1 MVKKKAVNPNWTHRL
16 IIFVFTLFVFSPPV
30 ETQVPDCTEFLRN
43 FCRDVQPCNYLKIET
58 LLAIA
63 ATATIATAII
73 VIVSIKQS
81 PFFKSINN
89 YCLMFN

>member
-1 MVKKKAVNPNWTHRL
+1 MNPKWIHRPLYWL
-16 IIFVFTLFVFSPPV
+16 IPLFVSLPPV

-43 FCRDVQPCNYLKIET
+43 FLTEMFDAYLKIET

-63 ATATIATAII
+63 ATATIATAMI
-73 VIVSIKQS
+73 VRVSIKQS
-81 PFFKSINN
+81 PFFNSINN

>member
-1 MVKKKAVNPNWTHRL
+1 MPY
-16 IIFVFTLFVFSPPV
+16 
-30 ETQVPDCTEFLRN
+30 CTEFKRIDAPLEL
-43 FCRDVQPCNYLKIET
+43 CRDSIFYYYLKIET
-58 LLAIA
+58 LLMIA
-63 ATATIATAII
+63 TTATIATAII